1 MSKIKSSNT
10 PTSSRLKQFTP
21 RESESNR
28 DYEFKN
34 DYKSKENVGS
44 KDKPSPMKPS
54 SSAPMSSANASASTV
69 SSTGKKMTQ
78 SSLNNKVADSTVGKH
93 NERLEVSV
101 IPVNEEPYPKQVQ
114 IPASLI
120 GSSQHQSTTS
130 QSNYGTAIKGAPATQ
145 TNQYP
150 SLKDLFQ
157 NAEALWKPI
166 FGGFVSQNKKPSFAI
181 FRRKIERRGSIPGV
195 SDSTDLSLHILYLKR
210 DSTQFPRNAYANQ
223 IEVYCSKF
231 FYGPLVVVF
240 GDTNAPYRLH
250 DFPPEYL
257 FDKIDPLNEME
268 QKCYPLPFGAKK
280 CSLVR
285 ALMNEERFTLNL
297 EHLEK
302 VLSHKEF
309 MLYCYKT
316 SFCPINNSQIHDW
329 SMCNYA
335 HRQQDFRRPPYNFFY
350 YPERCPYISDDGSWE

>member
-54 SSAPMSSANASASTV
+54 SSAAMSSANASASTV

-150 SLKDLFQ
+150 SLKDLF
-157 NAEALWKPI
+157 
-166 FGGFVSQNKKPSFAI
+166 
-181 FRRKIERRGSIPGV
+181 
-195 SDSTDLSLHILYLKR
+195 
-210 DSTQFPRNAYANQ
+210 
-223 IEVYCSKF
+223 
-231 FYGPLVVVF
+231 
-240 GDTNAPYRLH
+240 
-250 DFPPEYL
+250 
-257 FDKIDPLNEME
+257 
-268 QKCYPLPFGAKK
+268 
-280 CSLVR
+280 
-285 ALMNEERFTLNL
+285 
-297 EHLEK
+297 
-302 VLSHKEF
+302 
-309 MLYCYKT
+309 
-316 SFCPINNSQIHDW
+316 
-329 SMCNYA
+329 
-335 HRQQDFRRPPYNFFY
+335 
-350 YPERCPYISDDGSWE
+350 

>member
-150 SLKDLFQ
+150 SLKDLF
-157 NAEALWKPI
+157 
-166 FGGFVSQNKKPSFAI
+166 
-181 FRRKIERRGSIPGV
+181 
-195 SDSTDLSLHILYLKR
+195 
-210 DSTQFPRNAYANQ
+210 
-223 IEVYCSKF
+223 
-231 FYGPLVVVF
+231 
-240 GDTNAPYRLH
+240 
-250 DFPPEYL
+250 
-257 FDKIDPLNEME
+257 
-268 QKCYPLPFGAKK
+268 
-280 CSLVR
+280 
-285 ALMNEERFTLNL
+285 
-297 EHLEK
+297 
-302 VLSHKEF
+302 
-309 MLYCYKT
+309 
-316 SFCPINNSQIHDW
+316 
-329 SMCNYA
+329 
-335 HRQQDFRRPPYNFFY
+335 
-350 YPERCPYISDDGSWE
+350 